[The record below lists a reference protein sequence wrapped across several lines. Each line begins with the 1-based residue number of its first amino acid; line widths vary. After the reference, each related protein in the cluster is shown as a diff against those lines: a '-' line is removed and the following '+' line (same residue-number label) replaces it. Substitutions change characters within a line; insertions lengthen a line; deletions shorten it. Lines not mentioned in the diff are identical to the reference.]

1 MMVYLTELGQD
12 LPRRLELHSMFC
24 RIEEMNAE
32 KKRMSPFEMEKMEK
46 RPQKKRGADRP
57 AYRALP
63 HESELAWVDPERVA
77 PETHTLWTSEPP
89 WKDPEWVKPE
99 DSASDSDRKKV
110 ETTPSNLVQGTT
122 KEKDPKK
129 ADTDSV
135 EGKEDSAL
143 PSQKGVAE
151 EEPSHP
157 SPASPEVGLEEEPSP
172 VSPEKEISPEREKE
186 VNFEIDPEEWRMG
199 EGWRYDNEPEGWRM
213 EDESLSIRSQASLLH
228 GVVNLKKAN
237 RKIDESVLREE
248 ERRMEE
254 EAEYARQELEM
265 QWRREYEKQVEDETK
280 GVVLQTEKIASL
292 SENVAFSIDGE
303 AMGQIEGIVSS
314 SPSSSPSPSPK
325 GMEKVKVIASS
336 SPLVKQGEEE
346 AQGGKEEEESSEKVI
361 ASSSPLVK
369 QGEEEAQGGEE
380 ESSEKVIASSSPLVK
395 QGGEEAQGEEEERS
409 EEEKEWQEKWEAVW
423 KKPWHDALQMAWS
436 EVEEVPP
443 REEIFLPLGKRI
455 DIEDVSMVEDRN
467 ERARRLWIRCEEC
480 GTILYRK
487 HVKENAKVCF
497 TCASHIE
504 MSSKERIESLI
515 DADTWRPINE
525 YISPGDPLD
534 FEDEKLYL
542 NRLDESQERTGLMD
556 AIQTGTAIIE
566 EIPVALGVMDFQ
578 FMGGSMGSV
587 VGEKITRL
595 IEYALDEGLFLIL
608 ACASG
613 GARMQEGI
621 FSLMQM
627 AKISGALN
635 IYKSCGHLLY
645 ISLLT
650 SPTTGGVTASF
661 AMLGDIII
669 AEPKA
674 VIGFAGR
681 RVIEQT
687 LQEELPSN
695 FQTAEYL
702 HHHGLVDLIV
712 HRHHLR
718 EAFGES
724 FLFHQNAP
732 LKEENLLRVAG
743 STNGALT
750 SPSLFPI
757 PIPVPKGEREVE
769 GDENGDGD
777 RHGDWKNSTSNTYEA
792 GETEETEKAPSFSF
806 ADDEAGETAETEKA
820 PSFSFADQLEKRSD
834 ETDLLSSPQ
843 ETVATI
849 VLSEGV
855 ASPLPKRK
863 R

>member
-369 QGEEEAQGGEE
+369 QGE
-380 ESSEKVIASSSPLVK
+380 
-395 QGGEEAQGEEEERS
+395 EEAQGEEEERS

>member
-1 MMVYLTELGQD
+1 
-12 LPRRLELHSMFC
+12 
-24 RIEEMNAE
+24 MNVE
-32 KKRMSPFEMEKMEK
+32 KKRMSPFEMEKTKKRLQEK
-46 RPQKKRGADRP
+46 RGIERP
-57 AYRALP
+57 DHLPMP
-63 HESELAWVDPERVA
+63 HESEPAWVDPERVA
-77 PETHTLWTSEPP
+77 PEVHTPWTSEPP
-89 WKDPEWVKPE
+89 WKDPEWVRPE
-99 DSASDSDRKKV
+99 SPVSDSGREGV
-110 ETTPSNLVQGTT
+110 ETTPSTAVQGDTESKDQ
-122 KEKDPKK
+122 KE
-129 ADTDSV
+129 TDRNSV
-135 EGKEDSAL
+135 EGKEDSA
-143 PSQKGVAE
+143 SASERRVAE
-151 EEPSHP
+151 EEPS
-157 SPASPEVGLEEEPSP
+157 PASPQVTPEEEPCPASP
-172 VSPEKEISPEREKE
+172 KVKPEKEPYSASPKKE
-186 VNFEIDPEEWRMG
+186 EEVSFEIDPEEWRMG
-199 EGWRYDNEPEGWRM
+199 EGWGYDKEPEGWRM
-213 EDESLSIRSQASLLH
+213 KEDSSPIQSRSETGLLH
-228 GVVNLKKAN
+228 GVVNFKN
-237 RKIDESVLREE
+237 VNQYIDESLLKEE

-254 EAEYARQELEM
+254 EAEQARQELEM
-265 QWRREYEKQVEDETK
+265 QWRRECEQQKPFFPLGGDAAGLESGQSEGVASPFVKPFKGETKDGSEEQVEDETK

-292 SENVAFSIDGE
+292 SENIASSIDGE
-303 AMGQIEGIVSS
+303 VVGQV
-314 SPSSSPSPSPK
+314 
-325 GMEKVKVIASS
+325 
-336 SPLVKQGEEE
+336 EE
-346 AQGGKEEEESSEKVI
+346 GKEEI
-361 ASSSPLVK
+361 SSS
-369 QGEEEAQGGEE
+369 QEDG
-380 ESSEKVIASSSPLVK
+380 
-395 QGGEEAQGEEEERS
+395 S
-409 EEEKEWQEKWEAVW
+409 EEEKEWQEKWEAIW
-423 KKPWHDALQMAWS
+423 KRPWQGALQTAWS
-436 EVEEVPP
+436 EMEEVSL

-515 DADTWRPINE
+515 DADSWRPINE

-732 LKEENLLRVAG
+732 LKEGNLLRVAAL
-743 STNGALT
+743 TNGAPTL
-750 SPSLFPI
+750 PSL
-757 PIPVPKGEREVE
+757 E
-769 GDENGDGD
+769 GD
-777 RHGDWKNSTSNTYEA
+777 WTNSNSNTSRA
-792 GETEETEKAPSFSF
+792 GEIGGMEKTPS
-806 ADDEAGETAETEKA
+806 E
-820 PSFSFADQLEKRSD
+820 LEKRSD
-834 ETDLLSSPQ
+834 ETNPSSFSQ
-843 ETVATI
+843 ERVDTLVFSA
-849 VLSEGV
+849 GV
-855 ASPLPKRK
+855 ASPPKENDEKQAAGVRLALVK
-863 R
+863 PTQEEFVGHTEE

>member
-1 MMVYLTELGQD
+1 
-12 LPRRLELHSMFC
+12 
-24 RIEEMNAE
+24 MNAE
-32 KKRMSPFEMEKMEK
+32 KKRMSPFEIKKMKKQLQEK
-46 RPQKKRGADRP
+46 RGIDRP
-57 AYRALP
+57 DHLALP
-63 HESELAWVDPERVA
+63 HESEAAWVDPEQVA
-77 PETHTLWTSEPP
+77 PEVYTPSTLEPP
-89 WKDPEWVKPE
+89 WKDPEWIKPE
-99 DSASDSDRKKV
+99 GAVSDSVREGVK
-110 ETTPSNLVQGTT
+110 TMPSTPMQGDTGD
-122 KEKDPKK
+122 KDPKE
-129 ADTDSV
+129 ADRNSV
-135 EGKEDSAL
+135 EGKEDSASV
-143 PSQKGVAE
+143 SQGRMTKE
-151 EEPSHP
+151 EP
-157 SPASPEVGLEEEPSP
+157 SPASPEVTPGEEPSP
-172 VSPEKEISPEREKE
+172 ASPEAT
-186 VNFEIDPEEWRMG
+186 PEEEPCPASPKKEEEVSFEVYPEESRIG
-199 EGWRYDNEPEGWRM
+199 ESWGYDNEPEGWRM
-213 EDESLSIRSQASLLH
+213 EENSSPIRYETGFLH
-228 GVVNLKKAN
+228 GVVNLKKVH
-237 RKIDESVLREE
+237 RDIDESILREE
-248 ERRMEE
+248 ERKIDE
-254 EAEYARQELEM
+254 EAEQARQELEM
-265 QWRREYEKQVEDETK
+265 QWHREYEEPKPFLSLGGDTADLEFAQGEGVASPFVKSLEGETEDNGEEQVEDETK
-280 GVVLQTEKIASL
+280 GVVLQTERIASL
-292 SENVAFSIDGE
+292 SENVASSIDGE
-303 AMGQIEGIVSS
+303 AVGQVEDV
-314 SPSSSPSPSPK
+314 
-325 GMEKVKVIASS
+325 A
-336 SPLVKQGEEE
+336 SPLVKLSGEQVE
-346 AQGGKEEEESSEKVI
+346 GGKEEI
-361 ASSSPLVK
+361 SSP
-369 QGEEEAQGGEE
+369 QEEG
-380 ESSEKVIASSSPLVK
+380 
-395 QGGEEAQGEEEERS
+395 S
-409 EEEKEWQEKWEAVW
+409 EEDKEWQEKWETVW
-423 KKPWHDALQMAWS
+423 KRPWQGALQMAWS
-436 EVEEVPP
+436 EVEEVSF

-515 DADTWRPINE
+515 DADSWRPINE

-732 LKEENLLRVAG
+732 LKEGNLLRVAAL
-743 STNGALT
+743 TNGVAT
-750 SPSLFPI
+750 PPSL
-757 PIPVPKGEREVE
+757 E
-769 GDENGDGD
+769 
-777 RHGDWKNSTSNTYEA
+777 GDWKNSTSNRYRA
-792 GETEETEKAPSFSF
+792 GEIVRTERAPF
-806 ADDEAGETAETEKA
+806 E
-820 PSFSFADQLEKRSD
+820 LEERSD
-834 ETDLLSSPQ
+834 ETNASSSSQ
-843 ETVATI
+843 ERVDAI
-849 VLSEGV
+849 VFSKGV
-855 ASPLPKRK
+855 ASPLVKPTQEELGGDLCKGMDVEGKREYSLPFSS
-863 R
+863 

>member
-1 MMVYLTELGQD
+1 
-12 LPRRLELHSMFC
+12 
-24 RIEEMNAE
+24 MNAE
-32 KKRMSPFEMEKMEK
+32 KKRMSPFEMEKMKKQLQEK
-46 RPQKKRGADRP
+46 KGIDRP
-57 AYRALP
+57 DDLALP
-63 HESELAWVDPERVA
+63 HESEAAWVDPERVA
-77 PETHTLWTSEPP
+77 PEVYTPSTLEPP
-89 WKDPEWVKPE
+89 WKDPEWIRAEGAV
-99 DSASDSDRKKV
+99 SDSVREGVKTMPSTPV
-110 ETTPSNLVQGTT
+110 EGDTGN
-122 KEKDPKK
+122 KEPKK
-129 ADTDSV
+129 TDRNSI
-135 EGKEDSAL
+135 EGKEDSASV
-143 PSQKGVAE
+143 SQGRMTKE
-151 EEPSHP
+151 EP
-157 SPASPEVGLEEEPSP
+157 SPASPEVTPGEEPSP
-172 VSPEKEISPEREKE
+172 ASPEAT
-186 VNFEIDPEEWRMG
+186 PEEEPCPASPKKG
-199 EGWRYDNEPEGWRM
+199 EEVSFEVHPEESRIGESWGYDNEPEGWRM
-213 EDESLSIRSQASLLH
+213 EENSSPIRYETGFLH
-228 GVVNLKKAN
+228 GVVNLKKVH
-237 RKIDESVLREE
+237 RDIDESILREE
-248 ERRMEE
+248 ERRIDE
-254 EAEYARQELEM
+254 EAEQARQELEM
-265 QWRREYEKQVEDETK
+265 QWHTEYEEPKPFLSLGGDTADLEFGQGKGVASPFVKSLEGEIEDNGEEQVEDETK
-280 GVVLQTEKIASL
+280 GVVLQTERIASL
-292 SENVAFSIDGE
+292 SENVASSIDGE
-303 AMGQIEGIVSS
+303 AIG
-314 SPSSSPSPSPK
+314 P
-325 GMEKVKVIASS
+325 VKNVA
-336 SPLVKQGEEE
+336 SPLVKLSGEQVE
-346 AQGGKEEEESSEKVI
+346 GGKEEI
-361 ASSSPLVK
+361 SSP
-369 QGEEEAQGGEE
+369 Q
-380 ESSEKVIASSSPLVK
+380 
-395 QGGEEAQGEEEERS
+395 EERS
-409 EEEKEWQEKWEAVW
+409 EEEKEWQEKWETVW
-423 KKPWHDALQMAWS
+423 KRPWQGALQTAWS
-436 EVEEVPP
+436 EVEEVSL

-515 DADTWRPINE
+515 DADSWRPINE

-732 LKEENLLRVAG
+732 LKEGNLLRVAAL
-743 STNGALT
+743 TNGVAT
-750 SPSLFPI
+750 SPSL
-757 PIPVPKGEREVE
+757 E
-769 GDENGDGD
+769 
-777 RHGDWKNSTSNTYEA
+777 GDWKNSTSNRYRA
-792 GETEETEKAPSFSF
+792 GEIGGTEKASF
-806 ADDEAGETAETEKA
+806 ELKE
-820 PSFSFADQLEKRSD
+820 RSD
-834 ETDLLSSPQ
+834 ETNASSSSQ
-843 ETVATI
+843 ERVDAI
-849 VLSEGV
+849 VFSDGV
-855 ASPLPKRK
+855 ASPLVKPTEGELVGDPCKGMDVEGKREYSLPFSS
-863 R
+863 

>member
-1 MMVYLTELGQD
+1 
-12 LPRRLELHSMFC
+12 
-24 RIEEMNAE
+24 MNAE
-32 KKRMSPFEMEKMEK
+32 KKRMSPFEMEKIEK

-63 HESELAWVDPERVA
+63 HESEPAWLDPERIA
-77 PETHTLWTSEPP
+77 PETHTPWTSEPP

-99 DSASDSDRKKV
+99 DSASDSNRKEV
-110 ETTPSNLVQGTT
+110 ETTPSNLVQSSMR
-122 KEKDPKK
+122 EKDPEK

-143 PSQKGVAE
+143 PSQKEVAE

-186 VNFEIDPEEWRMG
+186 VNLEIDPEEWNMG
-199 EGWRYDNEPEGWRM
+199 GGWRYDNEPEWWRM
-213 EDESLSIRSQASLLH
+213 EDDSLSIRSQASLLH

-265 QWRREYEKQVEDETK
+265 QWRREYEEQVEDETK

-314 SPSSSPSPSPK
+314 LPSPSPK
-325 GMEKVKVIASS
+325 GVGMEKVKVIASS
-336 SPLVKQGEEE
+336 SPLM
-346 AQGGKEEEESSEKVI
+346 
-361 ASSSPLVK
+361 K

-380 ESSEKVIASSSPLVK
+380 KEQEQEERSKKVIASSSPLMK

-409 EEEKEWQEKWEAVW
+409 EEEKECQEKWEGVW

-443 REEIFLPLGKRI
+443 CEEIFFPLGKRI

-757 PIPVPKGEREVE
+757 PIPVPKGEKG

-777 RHGDWKNSTSNTYEA
+777 KHGDWKNSTSNTYES
-792 GETEETEKAPSFSF
+792 GETEETEKAPFFSF
-806 ADDEAGETAETEKA
+806 ADNEAGETAEREKA
-820 PSFSFADQLEKRSD
+820 PPFGFAFADQLEKRSD
-834 ETDLLSSPQ
+834 ETDLISSPQ

-849 VLSEGV
+849 ALSEGV

>member
-248 ERRMEE
+248 ERGMEE

-265 QWRREYEKQVEDETK
+265 QWRREYEEQVEDETK

-314 SPSSSPSPSPK
+314 SPSPSSSPLEK

-346 AQGGKEEEESSEKVI
+346 AQGGEEESSEKVI

-757 PIPVPKGEREVE
+757 PIPVPKGE
-769 GDENGDGD
+769 GDENGD
-777 RHGDWKNSTSNTYEA
+777 GDWKNSTSNTYEA
-792 GETEETEKAPSFSF
+792 GETE
-806 ADDEAGETAETEKA
+806 ETEKA

>member
-110 ETTPSNLVQGTT
+110 ETTTSNLVQGTT

-369 QGEEEAQGGEE
+369 QGE
-380 ESSEKVIASSSPLVK
+380 
-395 QGGEEAQGEEEERS
+395 EEAQGEEEERS